1 MIRKALA
8 ALLLGTMT
16 VPLAAQQTVNLRDAD
31 VRAYIQD
38 VARATGRSFIIDPRV
53 QGKVSVISERPLGRE
68 AYFELF
74 LSTLRANGLVVSP
87 AAGGAFRISPADGAS
102 TSPGL
107 RGGADSFVTQVV
119 PLGSIDAAS
128 AVESLRPLVSRE
140 GQLTANRA
148 GNSVIIADYADNVRR
163 VRETLRQ
170 IDRSRTGTE
179 VVALKN
185 AGAREIAAA
194 LRDLA
199 NASRGEGSS
208 SVGIVPIDSSNS
220 IALRGDPSLV
230 ADLARTI
237 RDLDTRAAG
246 GSDVRV
252 VFLNHA
258 DAEKLVPVL
267 QQLVGQQPSATTGS
281 SLPPSSMASSNQQG
295 SFGASGQGGA
305 QGGPASI
312 PRTPAA
318 AASAGGATGPV
329 PGATIG
335 AGRAVIARFEG
346 ANAIVIAAPAEV
358 QRQLGEVIRQL
369 DIRREQVLI
378 EAIIVEI
385 SDVAAQRLGVQ
396 YLLTGTGGSNIPFAA
411 TNYTNAA
418 PNLLA
423 VSGAVVAERELGSD
437 NPTTQALRDTA
448 LSSLLGANGGTF
460 GFGGNLGSNALF
472 GVIINAV
479 KTDTASNV
487 LSTPS
492 AMTLNNEV
500 AHILVGQDIPITTGE
515 ALSNNFDNAFR
526 TIQRQNVGILLDAR
540 PQINAGGTIT
550 LQIRQEVSSV
560 AGPVS
565 NTSNELIIN
574 KREITTTVAVDDGE
588 IIALGG
594 LIDEN
599 ERRTLEKVPFL
610 GDIPFLGNFFRSRSN
625 NRTKTNL
632 MVFIRPT
639 IVKTAADA
647 ARLAGERYDYM
658 TRAEAEARANRGLNG
673 LESSLDAMVRD
684 YMRAA
689 PPIDPNPLPPPLP
702 KKP

>member
-1 MIRKALA
+1 MMRPLLIA
-8 ALLLGTMT
+8 ALLAAT
-16 VPLAAQQTVNLRDAD
+16 PLAAQQTVNLRDAD

-38 VARATGRSFIIDPRV
+38 VARATGRTFIIDPRV
-53 QGKVSVISERPLGRE
+53 QGKVSVVSERPLGRE

-87 AAGGAFRISPADGAS
+87 AGGGSFRVAPADTAA
-102 TSPGL
+102 TSPSL
-107 RGGADSFVTQVV
+107 RGSANSFVTEAIR
-119 PLGSIDAAS
+119 LNSIDAAS

-140 GQLTANRA
+140 GQITANRA

-163 VRETLRQ
+163 IRATLAQ
-170 IDRSRTGTE
+170 IDRSRSGTE
-179 VVALKN
+179 VIALKN
-185 AGAREIAAA
+185 AGAREIAAS

-199 NASRGEGSS
+199 NASRSADGGNI
-208 SVGIVPIDSSNS
+208 VGIVPIDSSNS
-220 IALRGDPSLV
+220 IALRGDPSQV
-230 ADLARTI
+230 ADLARTV
-237 RDLDTRAAG
+237 RDLDARAAG

-252 VFLNHA
+252 IFLSHA
-258 DAEKLVPVL
+258 DAGTLVPVL
-267 QQLVGQQPSATTGS
+267 QQLVGQPVTPGTPTNSA
-281 SLPPSSMASSNQQG
+281 LPPSTMASSTTSTATQPNRSAPQGLTQNTPQQAT
-295 SFGASGQGGA
+295 AS
-305 QGGPASI
+305 S
-312 PRTPAA
+312 
-318 AASAGGATGPV
+318 GPV

-369 DIRREQVLI
+369 DVRREQVLI

-385 SDVAAQRLGVQ
+385 SDLAAQRLGVQ
-396 YLLTGTGGSNIPFAA
+396 YLLSGTGGSNIPFAA
-411 TNYTNAA
+411 TNYSNAS
-418 PNLLA
+418 PNLLGIT
-423 VSGAVVAERELGSD
+423 GAIVAERELGSD
-437 NPTTQALRDTA
+437 NPTTQALRETA
-448 LSSLLGANGGTF
+448 LASLLGTTGGTF

-472 GVIINAV
+472 GVVINAV
-479 KTDTASNV
+479 KSDTASNV

-550 LQIRQEVSSV
+550 LQIRQEVSSI

-565 NTSNELIIN
+565 RTSNELIIN
-574 KREITTTVAVDDGE
+574 KREITTTVAVDDGQ

-610 GDIPFLGNFFRSRSN
+610 GDIPLLGNFFRSRSN

-639 IVKTAADA
+639 IVRSTADA
-647 ARLAGERYDYM
+647 ARLAGERYEYM
-658 TRAEAEARANRGLNG
+658 TAAEAQASAARGKPGEASA
-673 LESSLDAMVRD
+673 LDELVRD
-684 YMRAA
+684 YLRTTPPSVPPPAA
-689 PPIDPNPLPPPLP
+689 PPKQP
-702 KKP
+702 